1 MAAVNEVRLVP
12 VSPPAKI
19 EAALEL
25 IEAVLALI
33 ALVTVTM
40 LFMFLE
46 IPLVLALIADDRE
59 LT

>member
-25 IEAVLALI
+25 IEAVLALM
-33 ALVTVTM
+33 AVVRVTM

-46 IPLVLALIADDRE
+46 IPLVLALIDDD
-59 LT
+59 